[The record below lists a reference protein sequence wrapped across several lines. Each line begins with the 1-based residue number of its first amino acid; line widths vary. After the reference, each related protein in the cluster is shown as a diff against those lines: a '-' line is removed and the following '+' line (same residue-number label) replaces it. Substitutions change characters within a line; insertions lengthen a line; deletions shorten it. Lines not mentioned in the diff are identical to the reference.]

1 MSVNR
6 RLLLGLGLAAG
17 LTVPSAAMAQD
28 SIKIGVLATFEGAF
42 AILGDDSMRGAVM
55 AVDDLGGKVGGKKI
69 EIVKGSSRRLAGQRR
84 ACHTQARGTG
94 RREGRGRPVVRR

>member
-28 SIKIGVLATFEGAF
+28 SIKIGVLA
-42 AILGDDSMRGAVM
+42 
-55 AVDDLGGKVGGKKI
+55 KKI
-69 EIVKGSSRRLAGQRR
+69 EANTMVATMVT
-84 ACHTQARGTG
+84 A
-94 RREGRGRPVVRR
+94 

>member
-55 AVDDLGGKVGGKKI
+55 AVDDFGGKVGG
-69 EIVKGSSRRLAGQRR
+69 
-84 ACHTQARGTG
+84 
-94 RREGRGRPVVRR
+94 